1 MEDFIE
7 RAFDPTSKPK
17 NYFEFYVGKP
27 GRGGNKRTLHS
38 YAKYWGKEI
47 PKEYKDRQNEYFYAS
62 DASKILDE

>member
-38 YAKYWGKEI
+38 YAKYWGRKFRRSI
-47 PKEYKDRQNEYFYAS
+47 KIDKMNTFTHQMLPKF
-62 DASKILDE
+62 